1 MTLLPT
7 ENTMGVGALGSVD
20 RRPLTDSSQT
30 VAAFAD
36 AASPRRSR
44 LVAITFML
52 KPHTGRL
59 RGAQRA
65 LIIPRSSLGISCEVP
80 PQKKRHRRPAPVPFA
95 RPIPRKTN
103 V

>member
-52 KPHTGRL
+52 MPHTGRQ
-59 RGAQRA
+59 GAQRA
-65 LIIPRSSLGISCEVP
+65 LIIPRSSLGILCEVP
-80 PQKKRHRRPAPVPFA
+80 AQKKRHRRPAPVPFA
-95 RPIPRKTN
+95 GPIPRKTS